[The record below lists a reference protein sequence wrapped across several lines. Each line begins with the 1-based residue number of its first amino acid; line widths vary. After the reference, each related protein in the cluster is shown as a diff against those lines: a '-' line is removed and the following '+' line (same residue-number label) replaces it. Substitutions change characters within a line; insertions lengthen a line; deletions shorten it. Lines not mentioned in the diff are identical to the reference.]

1 MLPRFRHS
9 HSAIRVLLEWIYTGY
24 LLHSFW
30 RSTLLFYGIL
40 DGLCIRK
47 NWWLMLWGNRPCY
60 FWPKG
65 LEIHQFLHDRYQY
78 WICDHLYCP
87 FQIFRPLLLYS
98 TGYWPARLV
107 RQHFQRTNLLGLH
120 FHRDYQLSI
129 SSKKAISYSFWK
141 RTWSLHQRLCS
152 SRNRLFG
159 LFGSWR

>member
-87 FQIFRPLLLYS
+87 CKYFLFLLCFQFAFLFIVYYCNSSNLSPPTPLFNWVLTCQ
-98 TGYWPARLV
+98 TGATTLSKDKSSGPA
-107 RQHFQRTNLLGLH
+107 FSPW
-120 FHRDYQLSI
+120 LS
-129 SSKKAISYSFWK
+129 A
-141 RTWSLHQRLCS
+141 
-152 SRNRLFG
+152 
-159 LFGSWR
+159 